1 MIDRSRVRISAG
13 AAGEFSSPEV
23 TSCADSYSEPMLPR
37 VTAVARK
44 RVRSFCNKC
53 RWQDTP
59 KHACTLDPTKSE
71 WCDHAGVQASCGN
84 LSGNELTF
92 CLSENIQPQSSQLAE
107 PLWTDPG
114 IKSGISV
121 RELIFTSKKKKRRR
135 RGINGRTFSQN
146 PHKRVP
152 PRLVPRGS
160 NILPK
165 SSQARKSPPGLVPWD
180 LLATIE
186 FIQRS
191 FSLLK
196 TMVCECSFLPN
207 SLLLACG
214 LVSWV
219 SYCTVSISATAQHE
233 PRSVDSM
240 SPAVWTA

>member
-1 MIDRSRVRISAG
+1 MGR
-13 AAGEFSSPEV
+13 
-23 TSCADSYSEPMLPR
+23 Y
-37 VTAVARK
+37 
-44 RVRSFCNKC
+44 
-53 RWQDTP
+53 Q
-59 KHACTLDPTKSE
+59 
-71 WCDHAGVQASCGN
+71 
-84 LSGNELTF
+84 GNELT
-92 CLSENIQPQSSQLAE
+92 SNSSGNTQPQSSQLAE

-121 RELIFTSKKKKRRR
+121 RELIFTSKKKKKKTQA
-135 RGINGRTFSQN
+135 GN
-146 PHKRVP
+146 KR
-152 PRLVPRGS
+152 S

-165 SSQARKSPPGLVPWD
+165 FSQARKRPPGLVPWD